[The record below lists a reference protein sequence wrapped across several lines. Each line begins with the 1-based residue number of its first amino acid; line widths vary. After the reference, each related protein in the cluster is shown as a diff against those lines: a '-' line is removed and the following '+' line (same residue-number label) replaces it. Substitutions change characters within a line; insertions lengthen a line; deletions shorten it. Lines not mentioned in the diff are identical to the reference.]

1 MNALNDNKINGISSD
16 SELEAILEEVRRGT
30 LTADSAE
37 EESEPSKTWSLDDID
52 RLIAQTNGEEYVPKK
67 KEPLTPAED
76 FKRILRRSEMDTEM
90 FTVKP
95 LSELSEPEP
104 ETRDI
109 SSVSEE
115 AEVEGQETFFSSD
128 SDDFDESLFEIETVI
143 VPEDIP
149 EPPPIEK
156 PEEPKGPPTIKPFYE
171 GDSPA
176 SEFFKK
182 KDEPQPEKKPEH
194 IGENEYRTRFFT
206 KLRLEDTAE
215 IEVEPN
221 GPVDKSGIVLE
232 RSGRSA
238 EGGLDPLPKVR
249 AAEDVVREG
258 DDKTKVISGT
268 MPAVKEAKVDESDV
282 VEGQIMLT
290 GFDDIPAE
298 VLPEKTSESDVEEE
312 LWEKRRQ
319 KAKNFRIVN
328 SPELDDGFESDMEA
342 PAEDVLREEK
352 ARKKRERKQAIE
364 AEESRRVDKEYSDPA
379 ERSELHVRLGE
390 LNKKATVGLVI
401 AAALEFIMIIFNII
415 PLLADRLSLSTEIFS
430 MNSPVPNIIN
440 AVMLII
446 AAAIGNERFFDSITG
461 IFKGRVT
468 SHTPSAL
475 AIAVALIQNTL
486 AAVVGGQGAEVTVF
500 SVAAVFGVV
509 IEKLADKLRA
519 ERTLGN
525 FEVCAYKYEHNMYAV
540 HPIEN
545 ESEIFELGKGLL
557 MGNAELLYS
566 SKVGFTTGFLKNS
579 AADSSDR
586 RLVRLLLPCSAAAS
600 VICAVA
606 VGIINKS
613 AMAAISAFAGTF
625 CVTSPLF
632 VSIIPAL
639 IERVNG
645 RRLNPEG
652 TMIVS
657 LDSAEKTAAANAV
670 VMDSADIFDRSR
682 CTMHGMKNYENIRID
697 DVLLYAAALV
707 IKSGGPLRESFEQV
721 IDGRQ
726 DLLPPVRE
734 LTYEDKLGIAARIHN
749 QKVLFGNRNLLVHH
763 NIQMPDKAIEE
774 KYSHDGRKVIYLA
787 VAESIAAMFV
797 VSYAVDRN
805 LGKYFKVLEENGIQV
820 LVRTND
826 VNVTEELIADSFGL
840 PQETFKVL
848 SAVAGKLFKRR
859 RDAVCDKLP
868 ASIVHDGTAYSMLR
882 SVAASCGMES
892 SKKLGTVAQIV
903 LSALGFVLSTA
914 LYCTGL
920 GSLMSG
926 LTALGFLVV
935 GLAVCSGVALINKI

>member
-1 MNALNDNKINGISSD
+1 MNDNKINGISSD

-30 LTADSAE
+30 LAADSAE

-268 MPAVKEAKVDESDV
+268 MPAVKEAKDDESDV

-352 ARKKRERKQAIE
+352 ARKKRERKQALE

-401 AAALEFIMIIFNII
+401 AAALQFIMIIFNII

>member
-1 MNALNDNKINGISSD
+1 MNDNKINGISSD

-268 MPAVKEAKVDESDV
+268 MPAVKEAKDDESDV

-352 ARKKRERKQAIE
+352 ARKKRERKQALE

-401 AAALEFIMIIFNII
+401 AAALQFIMIIFNII

-613 AMAAISAFAGTF
+613 TMAAISAFAGTF

>member
-1 MNALNDNKINGISSD
+1 MNDNKINGMSSD
-16 SELEAILEEVRRGT
+16 SELDAILEEVRRGT
-30 LTADSAE
+30 LTAE

-95 LSELSEPEP
+95 LSEMSEPEP
-104 ETRDI
+104 ESRDI

-128 SDDFDESLFEIETVI
+128 NNDFDESLFEIETVI

-268 MPAVKEAKVDESDV
+268 MPAVKEAKADESDV

-328 SPELDDGFESDMEA
+328 SPELDDGFESDLEA

-401 AAALEFIMIIFNII
+401 AAVLEFIMIIFNII

-446 AAAIGNERFFDSITG
+446 AAAIDNERFFDSITG
-461 IFKGRVT
+461 LFKGRVT

-566 SKVGFTTGFLKNS
+566 SKVGFTTDFLKNS

-586 RLVRLLLPCSAAAS
+586 KLVRLLLPCSAAAS

-613 AMAAISAFAGTF
+613 AMAAISAFVGTF

>member
-1 MNALNDNKINGISSD
+1 MNDNKINGISSD

-258 DDKTKVISGT
+258 GDKTKVISGT
-268 MPAVKEAKVDESDV
+268 MPAVKEAKDDESDV

-352 ARKKRERKQAIE
+352 ARKKRERKQALE

-401 AAALEFIMIIFNII
+401 AAALQFIMIIFNII
-415 PLLADRLSLSTEIFS
+415 PLLADKLPPPTEILRR
-430 MNSPVPNIIN
+430 SPPVRNIIN

>member
-268 MPAVKEAKVDESDV
+268 MPAVKEAKDDESDV

-352 ARKKRERKQAIE
+352 ARKKRERKQALE

-401 AAALEFIMIIFNII
+401 AAALQFIMIIFNII

-566 SKVGFTTGFLKNS
+566 SKVGFTTDFLKNS

-586 RLVRLLLPCSAAAS
+586 KLVRLLLPCSAAAS

>member
-1 MNALNDNKINGISSD
+1 MNDNKINGISSD

-182 KDEPQPEKKPEH
+182 KDEPQPVKKPEH

-268 MPAVKEAKVDESDV
+268 MPAVKEAKDDESDV

-342 PAEDVLREEK
+342 PVEDVLREEK
-352 ARKKRERKQAIE
+352 ARKKRERKQALE

-401 AAALEFIMIIFNII
+401 AAALQFIMIIFNII

-566 SKVGFTTGFLKNS
+566 SKVGFTTDFLKNS

-586 RLVRLLLPCSAAAS
+586 KLVRLLLPCSAAAS

>member
-1 MNALNDNKINGISSD
+1 MNDNKINVISSD

-104 ETRDI
+104 ESRDI

-128 SDDFDESLFEIETVI
+128 NDDFDESLFEIETVI

-268 MPAVKEAKVDESDV
+268 MPAVKEAKADESDV

-290 GFDDIPAE
+290 GFDYIPAE
-298 VLPEKTSESDVEEE
+298 VLPEKTSEIDVEEE

-352 ARKKRERKQAIE
+352 ARKKRERKQALE

-446 AAAIGNERFFDSITG
+446 AAAIDNERFFDSITG
-461 IFKGRVT
+461 LFKGRVT

-566 SKVGFTTGFLKNS
+566 SKVGFTTDFLKNS

-586 RLVRLLLPCSAAAS
+586 KLVRLLLPCSAAAS

-882 SVAASCGMES
+882 SVAASCGMAS

>member
-1 MNALNDNKINGISSD
+1 MNDNKINGISSD

-104 ETRDI
+104 ESRDI

-128 SDDFDESLFEIETVI
+128 NDDFDESLFEIETVI

-268 MPAVKEAKVDESDV
+268 MPAVKEAKADESDV

-290 GFDDIPAE
+290 GFDYIPAE
-298 VLPEKTSESDVEEE
+298 VLPEKTSEIDVEEE

-328 SPELDDGFESDMEA
+328 SPELDDGFERDMEA
-342 PAEDVLREEK
+342 PAEDALREEK
-352 ARKKRERKQAIE
+352 ARKKRERKQALE

-446 AAAIGNERFFDSITG
+446 AAAIDNERFFDSITG
-461 IFKGRVT
+461 LFKGRVT

-566 SKVGFTTGFLKNS
+566 SKVGFTTDFLKNS

-586 RLVRLLLPCSAAAS
+586 KLVRLLLPCSAAAS

-882 SVAASCGMES
+882 SVAASCGMAS

>member
-76 FKRILRRSEMDTEM
+76 FKRILHRSEMDTEM

-268 MPAVKEAKVDESDV
+268 MPAVKEAKDDESDV

-352 ARKKRERKQAIE
+352 ARKKRERKQALE

-401 AAALEFIMIIFNII
+401 AAALQFIMIIFNII

>member
-1 MNALNDNKINGISSD
+1 MNDNKINGISSD

-104 ETRDI
+104 ESRDI

-268 MPAVKEAKVDESDV
+268 MPAVKEAKDDESDV

-401 AAALEFIMIIFNII
+401 AAALQFIMIIFNII

-600 VICAVA
+600 VICAVT

>member
-1 MNALNDNKINGISSD
+1 MNDNKINGISSD

-268 MPAVKEAKVDESDV
+268 MPAVKEAKDDESDV

-352 ARKKRERKQAIE
+352 ARKKRERKQALE

-390 LNKKATVGLVI
+390 LNKKTTVGLVI
-401 AAALEFIMIIFNII
+401 AAALQFIMIIFNII

>member
-1 MNALNDNKINGISSD
+1 MNDNKINGISSD

-128 SDDFDESLFEIETVI
+128 SDDFDESLFEIEMVI

-268 MPAVKEAKVDESDV
+268 MPAVKEAKADESDV

-401 AAALEFIMIIFNII
+401 AAALQFIMIIFNII

-805 LGKYFKVLEENGIQV
+805 LGRYFKVLEENGIQV

>member
-1 MNALNDNKINGISSD
+1 MNDNKINGISSD
-16 SELEAILEEVRRGT
+16 SELDAILEEVRRGT

-104 ETRDI
+104 ESRDI

-115 AEVEGQETFFSSD
+115 AEVEGQETFFSDD

-182 KDEPQPEKKPEH
+182 KDELQQEKKPEH

-232 RSGRSA
+232 RSGKSA

-268 MPAVKEAKVDESDV
+268 MPAVKEAKADESDV

-352 ARKKRERKQAIE
+352 ARKKRERKKALE

-401 AAALEFIMIIFNII
+401 AAELQFIMIIFNII

-446 AAAIGNERFFDSITG
+446 AAAIDNERFFDSITG

-566 SKVGFTTGFLKNS
+566 SKVGFTTDFLKNS

-586 RLVRLLLPCSAAAS
+586 KLVRLLLPCSAAAS

-645 RRLNPEG
+645 RRLNPED

>member
-1 MNALNDNKINGISSD
+1 MNDNKINGISSD

-115 AEVEGQETFFSSD
+115 TEVEGQETFFSSD

-268 MPAVKEAKVDESDV
+268 MPAVKEAKDDESDV

-352 ARKKRERKQAIE
+352 ARKKRERKQALE

-401 AAALEFIMIIFNII
+401 AAALQFIMIIFNII

-566 SKVGFTTGFLKNS
+566 SKVGFTTDFLKNS

-586 RLVRLLLPCSAAAS
+586 KLVRLLLPCSAAAS

>member
-1 MNALNDNKINGISSD
+1 MNDNKINGISSD

-104 ETRDI
+104 ESRDI

-128 SDDFDESLFEIETVI
+128 NDDFDESLFEIETVI

-268 MPAVKEAKVDESDV
+268 MPAVKEAKADESDV

-312 LWEKRRQ
+312 LCEKRRQ

-328 SPELDDGFESDMEA
+328 SPELDDGFESDLEA

-352 ARKKRERKQAIE
+352 ARKKRERKQALE

-446 AAAIGNERFFDSITG
+446 AAAIDNERFFDSITG
-461 IFKGRVT
+461 LFKGRVT

-566 SKVGFTTGFLKNS
+566 SKVGFTTDFLKNS

-586 RLVRLLLPCSAAAS
+586 KLVRLLLPCSAAAS

-639 IERVNG
+639 IERVND

-805 LGKYFKVLEENGIQV
+805 LGKYFKVLEENGIQ
-820 LVRTND
+820 
-826 VNVTEELIADSFGL
+826 
-840 PQETFKVL
+840 
-848 SAVAGKLFKRR
+848 
-859 RDAVCDKLP
+859 
-868 ASIVHDGTAYSMLR
+868 
-882 SVAASCGMES
+882 
-892 SKKLGTVAQIV
+892 
-903 LSALGFVLSTA
+903 
-914 LYCTGL
+914 
-920 GSLMSG
+920 
-926 LTALGFLVV
+926 
-935 GLAVCSGVALINKI
+935 

>member
-268 MPAVKEAKVDESDV
+268 MPAVKEAKDDESDV

-352 ARKKRERKQAIE
+352 ARKKRERKQALE
-364 AEESRRVDKEYSDPA
+364 TEESRRVDKEYSDPA

-401 AAALEFIMIIFNII
+401 AAALQFIMIIFNII

-606 VGIINKS
+606 VGIISKS

>member
-268 MPAVKEAKVDESDV
+268 MPAVKEAKDDESDV

-352 ARKKRERKQAIE
+352 ARKKRERKQALE

-401 AAALEFIMIIFNII
+401 AAALQFIMIIFNII

>member
-1 MNALNDNKINGISSD
+1 MNDNKINGISSD

-182 KDEPQPEKKPEH
+182 KDEPQPVKKPEH

-268 MPAVKEAKVDESDV
+268 MPAVKEAKADESDV

-290 GFDDIPAE
+290 GFDDIPSE

-352 ARKKRERKQAIE
+352 ARKKRERKQALE

-401 AAALEFIMIIFNII
+401 AAALQFIMIIFNII

-566 SKVGFTTGFLKNS
+566 SKVGFTTDFLKNS

-586 RLVRLLLPCSAAAS
+586 KLVRLLLPCSAAAS

-613 AMAAISAFAGTF
+613 AMAAISAFTGTF

>member
-1 MNALNDNKINGISSD
+1 MNDNKINGISSD

-104 ETRDI
+104 ESRDI

-268 MPAVKEAKVDESDV
+268 MPAVKEAKDDESDV

-401 AAALEFIMIIFNII
+401 AAALQFIMIIFNII

-586 RLVRLLLPCSAAAS
+586 RLVRLLLPCSAAVS

>member
-1 MNALNDNKINGISSD
+1 MNDNKINGISSD

-268 MPAVKEAKVDESDV
+268 MPAVKEAKDDESDV

-328 SPELDDGFESDMEA
+328 SPELDDGFESDLEA

-352 ARKKRERKQAIE
+352 ARKKRERKQALE

-401 AAALEFIMIIFNII
+401 AAALQFIMIIFNII

-805 LGKYFKVLEENGIQV
+805 LGRYFKVLEENGIQV

>member
-104 ETRDI
+104 ESRDI

-268 MPAVKEAKVDESDV
+268 MPAVKEAKDDESDV

-352 ARKKRERKQAIE
+352 ARKKRERKQALE

-401 AAALEFIMIIFNII
+401 AAALQFIMIIFNII

-606 VGIINKS
+606 VGIISKS

>member
-1 MNALNDNKINGISSD
+1 MSSD
-16 SELEAILEEVRRGT
+16 SELDAILEEVRRGT

-128 SDDFDESLFEIETVI
+128 NDDFDESLFEIETVI

-268 MPAVKEAKVDESDV
+268 MPAVKEAKDDESDV

-328 SPELDDGFESDMEA
+328 SPELDDGFESDLEA
-342 PAEDVLREEK
+342 SAEDVLREEK
-352 ARKKRERKQAIE
+352 ARKKRERKQALE

-401 AAALEFIMIIFNII
+401 AAALQFIMIIFNII

>member
-37 EESEPSKTWSLDDID
+37 EESKPSKTWSLDDID

-268 MPAVKEAKVDESDV
+268 MPAVKEAKDDESDV

-352 ARKKRERKQAIE
+352 ARKKRERKQALE

-401 AAALEFIMIIFNII
+401 AAALQFIMIIFNII

-606 VGIINKS
+606 VGIISKS

>member
-1 MNALNDNKINGISSD
+1 MNDNKINGISSD

-268 MPAVKEAKVDESDV
+268 MPAVKEAKADESDV

-352 ARKKRERKQAIE
+352 ARKKRERKQALE
-364 AEESRRVDKEYSDPA
+364 AEESRRVDKEYSDPT

-401 AAALEFIMIIFNII
+401 AAALQFIMIIFNII

>member
-1 MNALNDNKINGISSD
+1 MNDNKINGISSD

-268 MPAVKEAKVDESDV
+268 MPAVKEAKADESDV

-352 ARKKRERKQAIE
+352 ARKKRERKQALE

-401 AAALEFIMIIFNII
+401 AAALQFIMIIFNII

-440 AVMLII
+440 AVMLIV

>member
-1 MNALNDNKINGISSD
+1 MNDNKINGISSD

-37 EESEPSKTWSLDDID
+37 KESEPSKTWSLDDID

-268 MPAVKEAKVDESDV
+268 MPAVKEAKDDESDV

-401 AAALEFIMIIFNII
+401 AAALQFIMIIFNII

>member
-1 MNALNDNKINGISSD
+1 MNDNKINGISSD

-268 MPAVKEAKVDESDV
+268 MPAVKEAKDDESDV

-352 ARKKRERKQAIE
+352 ARKKRERKQALE

-401 AAALEFIMIIFNII
+401 AAALQFIMIIFNII

-606 VGIINKS
+606 VGIISKS

>member
-1 MNALNDNKINGISSD
+1 MNDNKINGISSD

-268 MPAVKEAKVDESDV
+268 MPAVKEAKADESDV

-401 AAALEFIMIIFNII
+401 AAALQFIMIIFNII

>member
-1 MNALNDNKINGISSD
+1 MNDNKINGISSD

-268 MPAVKEAKVDESDV
+268 MPAVKEAKDDESDV

-352 ARKKRERKQAIE
+352 ARKKRERKQALE
-364 AEESRRVDKEYSDPA
+364 TEESRRVDKEYSDPA

-401 AAALEFIMIIFNII
+401 AAALQFIMIIFNII

-606 VGIINKS
+606 VGIISKS

>member
-268 MPAVKEAKVDESDV
+268 MPAVKEAKDDESDV

-352 ARKKRERKQAIE
+352 ARKKRERKQALE

-401 AAALEFIMIIFNII
+401 AAALQFIMIIFNII

-440 AVMLII
+440 AVMLIV

>member
-1 MNALNDNKINGISSD
+1 MNDNKINGISSD

-268 MPAVKEAKVDESDV
+268 MPAVKEAKDDESDV

-352 ARKKRERKQAIE
+352 ARKKRERKQALE

-401 AAALEFIMIIFNII
+401 AAALQFIMIIFNII

-613 AMAAISAFAGTF
+613 VMAAISAFAGTF

>member
-1 MNALNDNKINGISSD
+1 MNDNKINGISSD

-104 ETRDI
+104 ESRDI

-128 SDDFDESLFEIETVI
+128 NDDFDESLFEIETVI

-268 MPAVKEAKVDESDV
+268 MPAVKEAKADESDV

-312 LWEKRRQ
+312 LCEKRRQ

-328 SPELDDGFESDMEA
+328 SPELDDGFESDLEA

-352 ARKKRERKQAIE
+352 ARKKRERKQALE

-446 AAAIGNERFFDSITG
+446 SAAIDNERFFDSITG
-461 IFKGRVT
+461 LFKGRVT

-566 SKVGFTTGFLKNS
+566 SKVGFTTDFLKNS

-586 RLVRLLLPCSAAAS
+586 KLVRLLLPCSAAAS

-639 IERVNG
+639 IERVND

-805 LGKYFKVLEENGIQV
+805 LGKYFKVLEENGIQ
-820 LVRTND
+820 
-826 VNVTEELIADSFGL
+826 
-840 PQETFKVL
+840 
-848 SAVAGKLFKRR
+848 
-859 RDAVCDKLP
+859 
-868 ASIVHDGTAYSMLR
+868 
-882 SVAASCGMES
+882 
-892 SKKLGTVAQIV
+892 
-903 LSALGFVLSTA
+903 
-914 LYCTGL
+914 
-920 GSLMSG
+920 
-926 LTALGFLVV
+926 
-935 GLAVCSGVALINKI
+935 

>member
-1 MNALNDNKINGISSD
+1 MNDNKINGISSD

-104 ETRDI
+104 ESRDI

-128 SDDFDESLFEIETVI
+128 NDDFDESLFEIETVI

-232 RSGRSA
+232 RSGRSV

-268 MPAVKEAKVDESDV
+268 MPAVKEAKAD
-282 VEGQIMLT
+282 
-290 GFDDIPAE
+290 
-298 VLPEKTSESDVEEE
+298 ESDVEEE

-352 ARKKRERKQAIE
+352 ARKKRERKQALE

-446 AAAIGNERFFDSITG
+446 AAAIDNERFFDSITG
-461 IFKGRVT
+461 LFKGRVT

-566 SKVGFTTGFLKNS
+566 SKVGFTTDFLKNS

-586 RLVRLLLPCSAAAS
+586 KLVRLLLPCSAAAS

-639 IERVNG
+639 IERVND

-882 SVAASCGMES
+882 SVAASCGMAS

>member
-1 MNALNDNKINGISSD
+1 MNDNKINGISSD

-268 MPAVKEAKVDESDV
+268 MPAVKEAKDDESDV

-352 ARKKRERKQAIE
+352 ARKKRERKQALE

-401 AAALEFIMIIFNII
+401 AAALQFIMIIFNII

-440 AVMLII
+440 AVMLIV

-805 LGKYFKVLEENGIQV
+805 LGKYFKALEENGIQV

>member
-1 MNALNDNKINGISSD
+1 MNDKKISSD
-16 SELEAILEEVRRGT
+16 SELDAILEEVRRGT
-30 LTADSAE
+30 LTAEA

-67 KEPLTPAED
+67 EEPLSPAED

-104 ETRDI
+104 ESRDI

-115 AEVEGQETFFSSD
+115 AEVEGQETFFGD
-128 SDDFDESLFEIETVI
+128 DTDDFDESLFEIETVI

-156 PEEPKGPPTIKPFYE
+156 PEEPKGPPTIRPFYE
-171 GDSPA
+171 GEAPA
-176 SEFFKK
+176 SEFFRK
-182 KDEPQPEKKPEH
+182 KDEPQEEKKPEH

-215 IEVEPN
+215 IDVEPQ

-232 RSGRSA
+232 RSGVSA

-249 AAEDVVREG
+249 AAEDVVRDG
-258 DDKTKVISGT
+258 GDKTKVISGS
-268 MPAVKEAKVDESDV
+268 MPTVKEAKAEESDV

-298 VLPEKTSESDVEEE
+298 VLPEQTSESDVEEE

-328 SPELDDGFESDMEA
+328 SPELDDGFESDLEA

-352 ARKKRERKQAIE
+352 ARKRRERRQALE
-364 AEESRRVDKEYSDPA
+364 QEENRGVDKEYTDPA
-379 ERSELHVRLGE
+379 ERSELHVRLGA
-390 LNKKATVGLVI
+390 LNKKATVGLAV
-401 AAALEFIMIIFNII
+401 AGALEFIMIVLNII

-446 AAAIGNERFFDSITG
+446 AAAIDNERFFDSITG
-461 IFKGRVT
+461 LFKGRVT
-468 SHTPSAL
+468 AHTPSAL

-486 AAVVGGQGAEVTVF
+486 AAVVGGKDIEVTVF

-509 IEKLADKLRA
+509 IEKFADKLRA

-566 SKVGFTTGFLKNS
+566 SKVGFTTDFLKNS
-579 AADSSDR
+579 ESDSSDR
-586 RLVRLLLPCSAAAS
+586 KLVRLLLPCSAAAAL
-600 VICAVA
+600 ICAVA
-606 VGIINKS
+606 TGIVYKS

-625 CVTSPLF
+625 CVCSPMF
-632 VSIIPAL
+632 VSLIPAL
-639 IERVNG
+639 IERMSG

-682 CTMHGMKNYENIRID
+682 CTMHGMKNFENIRID

-749 QKVLFGNRNLLVHH
+749 QKVLFGNRNLLIHH

-797 VSYAVDRN
+797 VSYAVDKN
-805 LGKYFKVLEENGIQV
+805 LGRYFRVLEENGIQV

-882 SVAASCGMES
+882 SVAASCGMTS
-892 SKKLGTVAQIV
+892 SKKLGTVAQTV
-903 LSALGFVLSTA
+903 LSALGFVLSAA
-914 LYCTGL
+914 LYLTGL

-926 LTALGFLVV
+926 LTVLGFMLMGLVV
-935 GLAVCSGVALINKI
+935 CFGVAAINKV

>member
-1 MNALNDNKINGISSD
+1 MSSD
-16 SELEAILEEVRRGT
+16 SELDAILEEVRRGT
-30 LTADSAE
+30 LTAE

-95 LSELSEPEP
+95 LSEMSEPEP
-104 ETRDI
+104 ESRDI

-128 SDDFDESLFEIETVI
+128 NDDFDESLFEIETVI

-268 MPAVKEAKVDESDV
+268 MPAVKEAKADESDV

-328 SPELDDGFESDMEA
+328 SPELDDGFESDLEA

-352 ARKKRERKQAIE
+352 ARKKRERKQALE

-401 AAALEFIMIIFNII
+401 AAVLEFIMIIINII

-446 AAAIGNERFFDSITG
+446 AAAIDNERFFDSITG
-461 IFKGRVT
+461 LFKGRVT

-566 SKVGFTTGFLKNS
+566 SKVGFTTDFLKNS

-586 RLVRLLLPCSAAAS
+586 KLVRLLLPCSAAAS

-657 LDSAEKTAAANAV
+657 LDSAEKIAAANAV

>member
-1 MNALNDNKINGISSD
+1 MNDNKINGISSD

-268 MPAVKEAKVDESDV
+268 MPAVKEAKADESDV

-352 ARKKRERKQAIE
+352 ARKKRERKQALE

-401 AAALEFIMIIFNII
+401 AAALQFIMIIFNII

-805 LGKYFKVLEENGIQV
+805 LGRYFKVLEENGIQV